1 MRIVV
6 VAAVTMAVAA
16 AMAATA
22 RAQTAPFGVGPTIG
36 TLGAGLEGSLRV
48 GPNLGLRLD
57 GSALDFGANR
67 TISGVPY
74 KFDAKLRSGG
84 PVLDVYPFGGG
95 FRLSG
100 GVRID
105 GNRADVT
112 STPSSNIQVGSNT
125 YTPAELGT
133 LSGSVKYNR
142 VAPYVGLGYGGRVAS
157 WLELGFDAGVLYQG
171 KPKVSLG
178 ATGAFANDPT
188 LQADLAQ
195 QRAAIQSKINWTEWY
210 PVLMLSALF
219 RF

>member
-1 MRIVV
+1 MRISV
-6 VAAVTMAVAA
+6 VAAL
-16 AMAATA
+16 AMALPTSGAW
-22 RAQTAPFGVGPTIG
+22 AQTAPFGIGPTIG
-36 TLGAGLEGSLRV
+36 TLGAGLEGSLRA
-48 GPNLGLRLD
+48 GPYLGLRLD
-57 GSALDFGANR
+57 GSALSFGADR

-84 PVLDVYPFGGG
+84 PVLDFYPFGGG

-105 GNRADVT
+105 GNKADVT
-112 STPSSNIQVGSNT
+112 STPTSSIQVGSNT

-133 LSGSVKYNR
+133 LSGDVEYKR
-142 VAPYVGLGYGGRVAS
+142 VAPYLGLGYGGRVTS
-157 WLELGFDAGVLYQG
+157 WLELGIDAGVLYQG
-171 KPKVSLG
+171 RPKVSLG
-178 ATGAFANDPT
+178 ATGAFANNPM
-188 LQADLAQ
+188 LQADLDQ

>member
-1 MRIVV
+1 MRRFV
-6 VAAVTMAVAA
+6 VAAV
-16 AMAATA
+16 AMALPASA
-22 RAQTAPFGVGPTIG
+22 AWAQTAPFGVGPTIG

-48 GPNLGLRLD
+48 GPFLGVRLD
-57 GSALDFGANR
+57 GSVLSFDANR

-84 PVLDVYPFGGG
+84 PTLDFYPFGGG

-105 GNRADVT
+105 GNKADVT
-112 STPSSNIQVGSNT
+112 STPTSSIQIGSNI

-133 LSGSVKYNR
+133 LSGDVKYNR
-142 VAPYVGLGYGGRVAS
+142 VAPYVGLGYGGRVTS

-171 KPKVSLG
+171 RPKVSLG
-178 ATGAFANDPT
+178 ASGAFANNPM
-188 LQADLAQ
+188 LEADLDQ
-195 QRAAIQSKINWTEWY
+195 QRAAIRSKINWTQWY